1 MPSTRH
7 SSGLSRHL
15 RFTCLLSLAL
25 VQGLVGAQTSAPAS
39 APATGPRC
47 TQPLRA
53 VFVDIDL
60 GPYLPGQ
67 GSAFAD
73 NPGHFVRWIESEAAR
88 LGCAVTLTR
97 LPPARLLPALASGE
111 ADIGVGLAPTPAREK
126 AWVFPR
132 DGQQRIDARRA
143 LFESRI
149 NLYVLQDNA
158 SSLGWDGQRFSTPV
172 TVGGAKDSAPLA
184 LVQQRGWPTATVLNT
199 PQALRMLRADRFQA
213 LVAPD
218 ILMTTAVLEA
228 APAVVALK
236 PPLTTKAY
244 FAPVSPALWQR
255 DPALVR
261 SLWRGLCRS
270 GRAATGQVSQV
281 AACG

>member
-1 MPSTRH
+1 MPFSRH
-7 SSGLSRHL
+7 STGLSRCVRL
-15 RFTCLLSLAL
+15 IGLLSLAL
-25 VQGLVGAQTSAPAS
+25 AQGLASAQTSPKAS
-39 APATGPRC
+39 EQRC
-47 TQPLRA
+47 AQPLRA

-67 GSAFAD
+67 GSAFAV

-88 LGCAVTLTR
+88 LGCAITLTR
-97 LPPARLLPALASGE
+97 LPPARLLTALASGE
-111 ADIGVGLAPTPAREK
+111 VDIGVGLAPTPVREK

-132 DGQQRIDARRA
+132 DEQQRLDPRRA

-149 NLYVLQDNA
+149 NLYALQDSA

-172 TVGGAKDSAPLA
+172 TIGGAKDSAPLA

-199 PQALRMLRADRFQA
+199 PQALRMLRAERFQA

-218 ILMTTAVLEA
+218 ILMPTAVLET

-236 PPLTTKAY
+236 PPLATKAY
-244 FAPVSPALWQR
+244 YAPVSPALWQR

-270 GRAATGQVSQV
+270 GRTATGQTGQL
-281 AACG
+281 AGCG